1 MTSRPGSGG
10 GSGPSGNGSGPGGN
24 GTGPGAAT
32 GGGAPGGSLPPST
45 GGPIGGAGRGGPS
58 GMGGG
63 PTGMSGPGAPGGA
76 PGGRPGGMAGPGGR
90 PMGRP
95 GGGPGMFGMGMGL
108 PPQKSKDFRGSL
120 KRLFS
125 QLRPEAPRLGAVFGL
140 AVVSVVIQVV
150 GPKIIGGAF
159 DLIVEGAVSKQMPAG
174 VSQEQVIAGLRAS
187 GQNRVADLMSG
198 MHLHPGV
205 GIDFTALGGV
215 LATLVALYVASA
227 VFNWGQAFLMAGVSQ
242 RTVYRLRLDVD
253 QKLGRLPLRYF
264 DSVPRGDLLSRV
276 TNDIDNIG
284 QSLQQSLSQL
294 IPSLLTI
301 VGMLIM
307 MLTISPILAVISILA
322 VPASLVVTM
331 VIVRR
336 SQQQFVAQW
345 SSTGALNGHVE
356 EMHTG
361 HAIVK
366 AFGRQREAIERFDQE
381 NERLYDASRRAQF
394 ISGII
399 QPALTF
405 ISNLNYVAIA
415 VIGGLRVAAGQ
426 MSIGDVVAF
435 IQYSRQFTFP
445 ILQVAGVVNVLQ
457 SAVASAERVFELLD
471 EKEQSPEPAGAPAFR
486 EPQGAVAFDD
496 ISFRY
501 EPDRPLIDDL
511 TLDVPAGRTVA
522 IVGPTGAGKTT
533 LVNLLMRFYE
543 LDSGKITIDGIDTHD
558 LHRDSLRRAFGMV
571 LQDTWLFHGTI
582 RENIAYGRLDASEEE
597 IRTAAEAAHVD
608 HFVRTLPDGYETVID
623 DDATNVSA
631 GEKQLLTIARAFLAD
646 PPILIL
652 DEATSSVDT
661 RTEVLIQRAMARL
674 MQGRTTFVIAHR
686 LSTIRDADTILVMEH
701 GSIVE
706 QGTHDELLA
715 RGGAYAD
722 LYQSQ
727 FGEALAEAV

>member
-1 MTSRPGSGG
+1 MTAR
-10 GSGPSGNGSGPGGN
+10 PGGN
-24 GTGPGAAT
+24 GTGPG
-32 GGGAPGGSLPPST
+32 
-45 GGPIGGAGRGGPS
+45 GAGP
-58 GMGGG
+58 
-63 PTGMSGPGAPGGA
+63 AAGA
-76 PGGRPGGMAGPGGR
+76 PGGRPGAVAGPGGR

-108 PPQKSKDFRGSL
+108 PPQKSKDFSGSL
-120 KRLFS
+120 RRLFGH
-125 QLRPEAPRLGAVFGL
+125 LRPEAPRLAAVFGL
-140 AVVSVVIQVV
+140 AVVSVFIQVI
-150 GPKIIGGAF
+150 GPRIIGNAF
-159 DLIVEGAVSKQMPAG
+159 DLIVEGTVSKSMPAG
-174 VSQEQVIAGLRAS
+174 MSQEQVIDGLRQA
-187 GQNRVADLMSG
+187 GQTRVADLLSG
-198 MHLHPGV
+198 MRLHPGS
-205 GIDFTALGGV
+205 GIDFGALGAI
-215 LATLVALYVASA
+215 LATLIALYLASA

-242 RTVYRLRLDVD
+242 RTVLRLRMDVD

-264 DSVPRGDLLSRV
+264 DGIPRGDLLSRV

-301 VGMLIM
+301 VGMLIL

-322 VPASLVVTM
+322 VPASLIVTM

-366 AFGRQREAIERFDQE
+366 AFGRQREAVERFDEE

-415 VIGGLRVAAGQ
+415 VIGGLRVASGQ
-426 MSIGDVVAF
+426 MTIGDVVAF

-471 EKEQSPEPAGAPAFR
+471 EKEEKPDPVGAPAFR
-486 EPQGAVAFDD
+486 QPAGSVVFDD
-496 ISFRY
+496 VSFRY
-501 EPDRPLIDDL
+501 EPDRPLIEGLDL
-511 TLDVPAGRTVA
+511 TVPAGATVA

-543 LDSGKITIDGIDTHD
+543 IDGGTIAIDGIDTRD
-558 LHRDSLRRAFGMV
+558 LQRDALRKSFGMV

-582 RENIAYGRLDASEEE
+582 RENIEYGRLSATEEE
-597 IRTAAEAAHVD
+597 LHAAAEAAHVD
-608 HFVRTLPDGYETVID
+608 HFVRTLPDGYDTVID

-674 MQGRTTFVIAHR
+674 MHGRTTFVIAHR
-686 LSTIRDADTILVMEH
+686 LSTIRDADTILVMER

-706 QGTHDELLA
+706 QGTHAELLA
-715 RGGAYAD
+715 GGGAYAA

-727 FGEALAEAV
+727 FAEPLAEAV